1 MTPEKL
7 LSKIKEATE
16 GIWLEEPEDLRRIRL
31 GIVDSE
37 AGSYGQWFT
46 TILFAQSEVRGLCY
60 NATTHVLG
68 VSDDESFTLDQLKK
82 VARINFEGRV
92 GFLNY
97 VGLRELCG
105 LYNEFLDL
113 LNVISDRKLLLDL
126 LNALRVYGVRYHMW
140 AEYSFPWE
148 VGMNL
153 QQRTRPILSEA
164 QAHLDRGPWEHQP
177 YLLA

>member
-1 MTPEKL
+1 MTSEEL
-7 LSKIKEATE
+7 LARINEAIERT
-16 GIWLEEPEDLRRIRL
+16 WLDEPEDLRRIRH
-31 GIVDSE
+31 GVVDSE

-60 NATTHVLG
+60 NATTHVLAL
-68 VSDDESFTLDQLKK
+68 SDDDSFTLEQLKTI
-82 VARINFEGRV
+82 ARITFEGRV

-105 LYNEFLDL
+105 LYNDL
-113 LNVISDRKLLLDL
+113 MDLQPSISDRQVFVDL

-153 QQRTRPILSEA
+153 QQTTQSALTESQNQLA
-164 QAHLDRGPWEHQP
+164 RGPWEHEP